1 MVSNKDIIQLMEA
14 PHLIGVSQIAELK
27 ELQKQYPYCNL
38 LDLLITKGYHNHQL
52 IGYNQILKETAISIP
67 NREVLY
73 HLIYKKA
80 VQSHLEVEKATE
92 VVEIKTEAEDTQT
105 LNLSK
110 EEKVNNEK
118 VTEETQP
125 SLAGRQDH
133 NSVEEKESVEDSLK
147 ANQDQLNQQN
157 SEEKV
162 IEDTR
167 ASLADRQDQNSISHE
182 KETLTFSQQTDEETQ
197 KLEELILAS
206 ALSSSYLLNESVE
219 NKEKETTETNKEVEQ
234 EETHQ
239 DRSFYGWLNPKK
251 KIQTTKS
258 TPNKSIDELVDNF
271 IKNKESE
278 KIERKEFFSPT
289 NMAKISLVEDESFV
303 TETLAKIYL
312 QQKKYDKAIDA
323 YEKLILKN
331 PEKKPYFAI
340 QIKKIKDLL
349 N

>member
-52 IGYNQILKETAISIP
+52 IGYNQVLKETAISIP

-92 VVEIKTEAEDTQT
+92 VVEIKTEAEGTRTSLAGRQG
-105 LNLSK
+105 LNLNE
-110 EEKVNNEK
+110 EEKENHEKVTEDTVSQNSISNEK
-118 VTEETQP
+118 VTE
-125 SLAGRQDH
+125 
-133 NSVEEKESVEDSLK
+133 DSR
-147 ANQDQLNQQN
+147 
-157 SEEKV
+157 SH
-162 IEDTR
+162 
-167 ASLADRQDQNSISHE
+167 NSISQE

-219 NKEKETTETNKEVEQ
+219 SKTEETTETNKEVEQ

-239 DRSFYGWLNPKK
+239 DRSFYGWLNPNK
-251 KIQTTKS
+251 KIQTTTS
-258 TPNKSIDELVDNF
+258 TPKKSIDELVDSF